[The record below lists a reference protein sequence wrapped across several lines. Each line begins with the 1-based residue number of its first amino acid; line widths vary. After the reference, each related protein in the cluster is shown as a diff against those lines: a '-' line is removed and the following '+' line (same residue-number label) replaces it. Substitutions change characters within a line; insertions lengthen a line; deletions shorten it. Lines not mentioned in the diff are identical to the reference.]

1 MEAPGGEP
9 GERAVAEVLVVRQ
22 VVARST
28 FLGLFP
34 TAVQETQVLERL
46 GEVRLRTVRL
56 DLSGTI
62 SAWPPTRVWRV
73 ESLELNPP
81 QG

>member
-1 MEAPGGEP
+1 MDRADGDP
-9 GERAVAEVLVVRQ
+9 GERAVAEVLIVRQ
-22 VVARST
+22 VVARSS

-34 TAVQETQVLERL
+34 TAVQDTQVLERL
-46 GEVRLRTVRL
+46 GEVRLRAVRL

-73 ESLELNPP
+73 ESLELHPP
-81 QG
+81 SE